1 MSEVIETDFVLGKI
15 DGQRY
20 EPVAIELRNRL
31 RRNVRLKDCLDTIL
45 ETFDDTTSAML
56 FSAVASLIDKMF
68 NGLEYELSSLYW
80 ETTIL
85 ADRST
90 GQFASIVLMLGDCR
104 SGEVPRLSFD
114 VRLDLEGK
122 GVVFQQTK
130 DNINYDRTPFELID
144 DSITGKLPVT
154 ETGWLT
160 RWRPA
165 SLNKVIRN
173 LRELAEISNGFAY
186 NYEHDEARDGDDA
199 EPANYLSEVF
209 TSVCPLAVSLRH
221 GAVGFQLSEQELA
234 NAQAITTVCL
244 EIPTDCYRVHFLES

>member
-1 MSEVIETDFVLGKI
+1 MDKVIKTDFVLGKLDGKRFESAAKLI
-15 DGQRY
+15 DR
-20 EPVAIELRNRL
+20 ELRQWNNLNYSIHQIYREL
-31 RRNVRLKDCLDTIL
+31 GSDI
-45 ETFDDTTSAML
+45 SAML
-56 FSAVASLIDKMF
+56 FNSLVSTIYKLLS
-68 NGLEYELSSLYW
+68 GLEYELSNLYW
-80 ETTIL
+80 ETTIF
-85 ADRST
+85 ADRSS
-90 GQFASIVLMLGDCR
+90 GQFVSIVLMFGDCR
-104 SGEVPRLSFD
+104 LGEVPRLSFD
-114 VRLDLEGK
+114 VTLDLEGK
-122 GVVFQQTK
+122 GVVFQQIK
-130 DNINYDRTPFELID
+130 DNINYDRTPFELIA
-144 DSITGKLPVT
+144 DSITGNLPVT

-186 NYEHDEARDGDDA
+186 NYEHDEARDGDA
-199 EPANYLSEVF
+199 VEPANYLSEVF

>member
-1 MSEVIETDFVLGKI
+1 MNEVIKTDFVLGKLDGKRFESVAKLI
-15 DGQRY
+15 DR
-20 EPVAIELRNRL
+20 ELRQWNNLNYYIGEIHRQL
-31 RRNVRLKDCLDTIL
+31 GGDI
-45 ETFDDTTSAML
+45 SAML
-56 FSAVASLIDKMF
+56 FNGLVSTIYKLLS
-68 NGLEYELSSLYW
+68 GLEYELSNLYW
-80 ETTIL
+80 ETTIF

-90 GQFASIVLMLGDCR
+90 GQFVSIVLMFGDCR
-104 SGEVPRLSFD
+104 LGEVPRLSFD
-114 VRLDLEGK
+114 VTLDLEGK
-122 GVVFQQTK
+122 GVVYQQLK
-130 DNINYDRTPFELID
+130 DGVEFDRTPFELID

-186 NYEHDEARDGDDA
+186 NYDHDEARAGEAA

>member
-1 MSEVIETDFVLGKI
+1 MSEVIKTDFVLGKL
-15 DGQRY
+15 DGKRFESAAKLINRGLRQFNNLNYSINQIYR
-20 EPVAIELRNRL
+20 ELGG
-31 RRNVRLKDCLDTIL
+31 DH
-45 ETFDDTTSAML
+45 SAML
-56 FSAVASLIDKMF
+56 FNSLVSTIYKLLS
-68 NGLEYELSSLYW
+68 GLEYELSSLYW

-90 GQFASIVLMLGDCR
+90 GQFASIVLMFGDCR
-104 SGEVPRLSFD
+104 LGEVPRLSFD
-114 VRLDLEGK
+114 VGLDLEGK
-122 GVVFQQTK
+122 GVVFQQMK
-130 DNINYDRTPFELID
+130 DSIEFDRTPFELID
-144 DSITGKLPVT
+144 DSIISGNLPVT
-154 ETGWLT
+154 EAGWLT

-186 NYEHDEARDGDDA
+186 NYEHDEARDGEA
-199 EPANYLSEVF
+199 MESANYLSEVF

-244 EIPTDCYRVHFLES
+244 EIPIDCYRVHFLE

>member
-1 MSEVIETDFVLGKI
+1 MSEVIETDFVLGKLDGKRFESAAKLI
-15 DGQRY
+15 DR
-20 EPVAIELRNRL
+20 ELRQFNNLNYSINQIYREL
-31 RRNVRLKDCLDTIL
+31 GGDH
-45 ETFDDTTSAML
+45 SAML
-56 FSAVASLIDKMF
+56 FNTTVSLIYKLLS
-68 NGLEYELSSLYW
+68 GLEYELSSLYW

-114 VRLDLEGK
+114 VTLDLEGK
-122 GVVFQQTK
+122 GVVFQQIK

-186 NYEHDEARDGDDA
+186 NYEHDEARDGDVV